1 MPIRTLAVLIV
12 LCVPLLRTS
21 VAADPKDGAASAA
34 STTSA
39 PATSTTSSP
48 AETAT
53 ATPASSTTATPAAAT
68 TATPAASTA
77 AQSTVAAPTSDALQ
91 TAVALNYCR
100 ASFHRIRRCPTRVVL
115 AQEQEKI
122 LNNINLDGIADRE
135 VIQLY
140 TSVLDEINQ
149 IGLADFER
157 SLAQQYHSTVMQR
170 KFVWDALS
178 IGADVACAHY
188 GDAIRQGVNSW
199 WDYRVMDYNR
209 DSDLLRIEKAR
220 LTSVVQKSSQFLD
233 TFWQMTQKK
242 HIPDRW
248 LVRGDD
254 LDALDLAMR
263 ERNPEVRLR
272 ILKRMESFM
281 EAYPPYWY
289 YVART
294 QQELGQLFA
303 AMQTYEKVVE
313 IGAGHFRKDDM
324 LATALSNRAAIQ
336 DYLEQP
342 SAGET
347 AEKALVY
354 STDVWEANLI
364 CARVLQRS
372 GNFAAAEDAILRNL
386 DVNLEADQSRVFLVV
401 LYEKSDQRD
410 KLLRQLSDPQLIARL
425 PAPVLLRCAARLG
438 QEATPPA
445 VLKTVVESL
454 DGQPR
459 IQFGKDEFVLRAS
472 SSWLLNLASLR
483 VYHQGEELTSPEITA
498 GNGQYTIRYPT
509 RFEWGNPLGPASL
522 PSEFELQ
529 LTYPDHT
536 EVRLVLAAEPGGSLP
551 AAARVVTSR
560 VTGPTPL
567 RIAQIEVGDARQTE
581 SEGLLTTSGSDSAA
595 TTSDSALTASD
606 AATEPGARAA
616 ESGAV
621 LSDDVMPTVQIP
633 LPPRSDSPASE

>member
-1 MPIRTLAVLIV
+1 MLV
-12 LCVPLLRTS
+12 
-21 VAADPKDGAASAA
+21 G
-34 STTSA
+34 
-39 PATSTTSSP
+39 
-48 AETAT
+48 
-53 ATPASSTTATPAAAT
+53 
-68 TATPAASTA
+68 
-77 AQSTVAAPTSDALQ
+77 PTSDALQ

-149 IGLADFER
+149 IGLADYER
-157 SLAQQYHSTVMQR
+157 SLAHQFHTTVMQR

-220 LTSVVQKSSQFLD
+220 LNSVVQKSSQFLD

-254 LDALDLAMR
+254 LDALELAMR

-272 ILKRMESFM
+272 ILKRMEPFM

-289 YVART
+289 YLART
-294 QQELGQLFA
+294 QQELGQLFS

-342 SAGET
+342 SAAAT
-347 AEKALVY
+347 AERALVY

-372 GNFAAAEDAILRNL
+372 GNIEAAEDAILRNL
-386 DVNLEADQSRVFLVV
+386 DVNLEAEQSRVFLVV

-410 KLLRQLSDPQLIARL
+410 KLLRQLGDPQLIARL

-438 QEATPPA
+438 QDATPPA

-454 DGQPR
+454 EGQPR
-459 IQFGKDEFVLRAS
+459 IQFGKDEFVLRAT

-483 VYHQGEELTSPEITA
+483 VFHQGEELKSPEVTA
-498 GNGQYTIRYPT
+498 GNGHYTLRYAT
-509 RFEWGNPLGPASL
+509 RFDWGNPLGPVSP

-536 EVRLVLAAEPGGSLP
+536 EVRLVLAGESGGSMP

-560 VTGPTPL
+560 VTGPAPM
-567 RIAQIEVGDARQTE
+567 RITQIEVGDARQPE
-581 SEGLLTTSGSDSAA
+581 PKGLLPQTLTGSNNKA
-595 TTSDSALTASD
+595 TASD
-606 AATEPGARAA
+606 AAATTGTSATTASAR
-616 ESGAV
+616 
-621 LSDDVMPTVQIP
+621 LDDVTPTVLIP
-633 LPPRSDSPASE
+633 LPPRSEAPAAE